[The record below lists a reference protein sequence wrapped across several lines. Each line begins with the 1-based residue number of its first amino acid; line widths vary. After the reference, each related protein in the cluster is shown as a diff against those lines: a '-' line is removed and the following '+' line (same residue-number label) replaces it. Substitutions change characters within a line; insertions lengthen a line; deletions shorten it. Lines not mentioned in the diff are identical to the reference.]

1 MWSESCVKSATNN
14 RLFFIGQNWKRLFT
28 RENVCSVRNISSLF
42 PLRKNYDHLSTHWS
56 IYHAHFFKTG
66 SWRICEGRIHVHLYK
81 ALSPTHPPP
90 HFFCKVIHKLTITRN
105 AFFLACKHF
114 CMLSAHFQFGAT
126 LHHRRNACHALPPL

>member
-66 SWRICEGRIHVHLYK
+66 SWRICEGRITLHVHLFK
-81 ALSPTHPPP
+81 A
-90 HFFCKVIHKLTITRN
+90 IHKLTITRN

-126 LHHRRNACHALPPL
+126 LHHRRNACHALGGGG